1 MNSSFPQT
9 TLQALQ
15 PGDADYAAILEAA
28 RVPAEQTLALPVALH
43 VDSLDRYGAWA
54 FLLAQLRAPDGRRLD
69 FPRTPLAEQAAAGGL
84 SDVYAV
90 LLKQGDAQWRI
101 VAHVVGP
108 GDVAWESWP
117 QEYGAPA
124 ALFGQ

>member
-1 MNSSFPQT
+1 MSSSFPKT

-15 PGDADYAAILEAA
+15 PGDADYTTILDIAHA
-28 RVPAEQTLALPVALH
+28 PAEQALALPVALH
-43 VDSLDRYGAWA
+43 VDSLDRYGTWV

-69 FPRTPLAEQAAAGGL
+69 FSRTPLAEQAAAGGL

-90 LLKQGDAQWRI
+90 LLKQEDAQWRI
-101 VAHVVGP
+101 VAHIIGP

-117 QEYGAPA
+117 QDYGAPA